1 MGKITN
7 HILGYLRTQTT
18 MTVAM
23 TCSVVILAALFI
35 GAIWYLNKGNSISI
49 EADRRIDITPA
60 QIQSIK
66 DIGQWEFL
74 SIADEELVDT
84 IDRGFFRDKEL
95 VRIYYGTLRLGIDMG
110 KINEKWITIT
120 DSVVNVTLP
129 PIELLDRNFI
139 DEAQTRSFFE
149 SGTWKPDARE
159 ALYRKAYSKMLALCF
174 TPENIDIAEKN
185 AKVQFAQFMKAL
197 GFNNTIIN
205 IEKKIVLMNA

>member
-110 KINEKWITIT
+110 KINEKWITVT

-149 SGTWKPDARE
+149 SGTWKPDSRE
-159 ALYRKAYSKMLALCF
+159 ALYRKAYNKMLARCF

-205 IEKKIVLMNA
+205 IEKK

>member
-35 GAIWYLNKGNSISI
+35 GAIWYLNKGNSICI

-110 KINEKWITIT
+110 KINEKWITVT

-159 ALYRKAYSKMLALCF
+159 ALYRKAYSKMLARCF

-205 IEKKIVLMNA
+205 IEKK

>member
-159 ALYRKAYSKMLALCF
+159 ALYRKAYSKMLARCF
-174 TPENIDIAEKN
+174 TPENIAIAEKN

-205 IEKKIVLMNA
+205 IEKK

>member
-35 GAIWYLNKGNSISI
+35 GAIWYLNKDNSISI

-110 KINEKWITIT
+110 KINEKWITVT

-159 ALYRKAYSKMLALCF
+159 ALYRKAYNKMLARCF

-205 IEKKIVLMNA
+205 IEKK

>member
-23 TCSVVILAALFI
+23 TCSVVILAALFV
-35 GAIWYLNKGNSISI
+35 GAIWYLNKDNSISI

-110 KINEKWITIT
+110 KINEKWITVT

-159 ALYRKAYSKMLALCF
+159 ALYRKAYNKMLARCF

-205 IEKKIVLMNA
+205 IEKK

>member
-35 GAIWYLNKGNSISI
+35 GAIWYLNKDNSISI

-110 KINEKWITIT
+110 KINEKWITVI

-139 DEAQTRSFFE
+139 DVAQKRSFFE
-149 SGTWKPDARE
+149 LGTWKPDARE
-159 ALYRKAYSKMLALCF
+159 ALYRKAYSKMLARCF

-205 IEKKIVLMNA
+205 IEKK

>member
-7 HILGYLRTQTT
+7 HILGYLRIQTT

-110 KINEKWITIT
+110 KINEKWITVT

-159 ALYRKAYSKMLALCF
+159 ALYRKAYSKMLARCF

-205 IEKKIVLMNA
+205 IEKK

>member
-95 VRIYYGTLRLGIDMG
+95 VHIYYGTLRLGIDMG
-110 KINEKWITIT
+110 KINEKWITVT

-159 ALYRKAYSKMLALCF
+159 ALYRKAYSKMLARCF

-205 IEKKIVLMNA
+205 IEKK

>member
-35 GAIWYLNKGNSISI
+35 GAIWYLNNDNSISI

-110 KINEKWITIT
+110 KINEKWITVT

-149 SGTWKPDARE
+149 SGIWKPDARE
-159 ALYRKAYSKMLALCF
+159 ALYRKAYNKMLARCF
-174 TPENIDIAEKN
+174 TPENIAIAEKN

-205 IEKKIVLMNA
+205 IEKK

>member
-35 GAIWYLNKGNSISI
+35 GAIWYLNKDNSISI

-84 IDRGFFRDKEL
+84 IERGFFRDKEL

-110 KINEKWITIT
+110 KINEKWITVT

-159 ALYRKAYSKMLALCF
+159 ALYRKAYSKMLARCF

-205 IEKKIVLMNA
+205 IEKK

>member
-18 MTVAM
+18 MTVAI

-35 GAIWYLNKGNSISI
+35 GAIWYLNKDNSISI

-110 KINEKWITIT
+110 KINEKWITVT

-159 ALYRKAYSKMLALCF
+159 ALYRKAYSKMLARCF

-205 IEKKIVLMNA
+205 IEKK

>member
-35 GAIWYLNKGNSISI
+35 GAIWYLNKDNSISI

-110 KINEKWITIT
+110 KINEKWITVT

-159 ALYRKAYSKMLALCF
+159 ALYRKAYSKMLARCF
-174 TPENIDIAEKN
+174 TPGNIDIAEKN

-205 IEKKIVLMNA
+205 IEKK

>member
-35 GAIWYLNKGNSISI
+35 GAIWYLSKGNSISI

-110 KINEKWITIT
+110 KINEKWITVT

-159 ALYRKAYSKMLALCF
+159 ALYRKAYSKMLARCF

-205 IEKKIVLMNA
+205 IEKR

>member
-35 GAIWYLNKGNSISI
+35 GAIWYLNKDNNISI

-110 KINEKWITIT
+110 KINEKWITVT

-159 ALYRKAYSKMLALCF
+159 ALYRKAYNKMLARCF

-205 IEKKIVLMNA
+205 IEKK

>member
-110 KINEKWITIT
+110 KINEKWITVT

-159 ALYRKAYSKMLALCF
+159 TLYRKAYSKMLARCF

-205 IEKKIVLMNA
+205 IEKK

>member
-35 GAIWYLNKGNSISI
+35 GAIWYLNKDNSISI

-110 KINEKWITIT
+110 KINEKWITVT

-149 SGTWKPDARE
+149 SGTWKLDARE
-159 ALYRKAYSKMLALCF
+159 ALYRKAYSKMLARCF

-205 IEKKIVLMNA
+205 IEKK

>member
-110 KINEKWITIT
+110 KINEKWITVT

-159 ALYRKAYSKMLALCF
+159 ALYRKAYSKMLARCF

-185 AKVQFAQFMKAL
+185 AKVQFAQFMKTL

-205 IEKKIVLMNA
+205 IEKK

>member
-66 DIGQWEFL
+66 DIGHWEFL

-110 KINEKWITIT
+110 KINEKWITVT

-159 ALYRKAYSKMLALCF
+159 ALYRKAYSKMLARCF

-205 IEKKIVLMNA
+205 IEKK

>member
-23 TCSVVILAALFI
+23 TCSVIILAALFI
-35 GAIWYLNKGNSISI
+35 GAIWYLNKDNSISI

-110 KINEKWITIT
+110 KINEKWITVT

-159 ALYRKAYSKMLALCF
+159 ALYRKAYSKMLARCF

-205 IEKKIVLMNA
+205 IEKK

>member
-35 GAIWYLNKGNSISI
+35 GAIWYLNKDNSISI

-110 KINEKWITIT
+110 KINEKWITVT

-159 ALYRKAYSKMLALCF
+159 ALYRKAYNKMLARCF

-197 GFNNTIIN
+197 GFKNTIIN
-205 IEKKIVLMNA
+205 IEKK

>member
-35 GAIWYLNKGNSISI
+35 GAIWYLNKDNSISI

-159 ALYRKAYSKMLALCF
+159 ALYRKAYSKMLARCF

-205 IEKKIVLMNA
+205 IEKK

>member
-35 GAIWYLNKGNSISI
+35 GAIWYLNKDNSISI

-110 KINEKWITIT
+110 KINEKWITVT

-159 ALYRKAYSKMLALCF
+159 ALYRKAYSKMLARCF

-205 IEKKIVLMNA
+205 IEKK

>member
-35 GAIWYLNKGNSISI
+35 GVIWYLNKGNSISI

-159 ALYRKAYSKMLALCF
+159 ALYRKAYSKMLARCF

-185 AKVQFAQFMKAL
+185 AKVQFTQFMKAL

-205 IEKKIVLMNA
+205 IEKK

>member
-35 GAIWYLNKGNSISI
+35 GAIWYLNNDNSISI

-110 KINEKWITIT
+110 KINEKWITVT

-159 ALYRKAYSKMLALCF
+159 ALYRKAYSKMLARCF

-205 IEKKIVLMNA
+205 IEKK

>member
-35 GAIWYLNKGNSISI
+35 GAIWYLNKDNSISI
-49 EADRRIDITPA
+49 EADRRIDVTPA

-110 KINEKWITIT
+110 KINEKWITVT

-159 ALYRKAYSKMLALCF
+159 ALYRKAYSKMLARCF

-205 IEKKIVLMNA
+205 IEKK

>member
-159 ALYRKAYSKMLALCF
+159 ALYRKAYSKMLARCF

-185 AKVQFAQFMKAL
+185 AKVQFTQFMKAL

-205 IEKKIVLMNA
+205 IEKK

>member
-110 KINEKWITIT
+110 KINEKWITVT

-159 ALYRKAYSKMLALCF
+159 ALYRKAYSKMLARCF

-185 AKVQFAQFMKAL
+185 AKVQLAQFMKAL

-205 IEKKIVLMNA
+205 IEKK

>member
-18 MTVAM
+18 MTVVM
-23 TCSVVILAALFI
+23 TCSVVILAALFV
-35 GAIWYLNKGNSISI
+35 GAIWYLNKDNSISI

-110 KINEKWITIT
+110 KINEKWITVT

-159 ALYRKAYSKMLALCF
+159 ALYRKAYNKMLARCF

-205 IEKKIVLMNA
+205 IEKK

>member
-110 KINEKWITIT
+110 KINEKWITVT

-159 ALYRKAYSKMLALCF
+159 ALYRKAYSKMLARCF
-174 TPENIDIAEKN
+174 TPENIDIAENN

-205 IEKKIVLMNA
+205 IEKK

>member
-110 KINEKWITIT
+110 KINEKWITVT

-149 SGTWKPDARE
+149 PGTWKPDARE
-159 ALYRKAYSKMLALCF
+159 ALYRKAYSKMLARCF

-205 IEKKIVLMNA
+205 IEKK

>member
-7 HILGYLRTQTT
+7 HILEYLRTQTT

-23 TCSVVILAALFI
+23 TCSVVVLVALFI
-35 GAIWYLNKGNSISI
+35 GAIWYFNKDNSISI
-49 EADRRIDITPA
+49 GADRRIDITPA

-84 IDRGFFRDKEL
+84 VDRGFFRDKEL
-95 VRIYYGTLRLGIDMG
+95 VRIYYGTLRLGIDMS
-110 KINEKWITIT
+110 KINEKWITVT

-159 ALYRKAYSKMLALCF
+159 ALYRKAYNKMLARCF
-174 TPENIDIAEKN
+174 TPENISIAEQN

-205 IEKKIVLMNA
+205 IEKK

>member
-35 GAIWYLNKGNSISI
+35 GAIWYLNKDNSISI

-110 KINEKWITIT
+110 KINEKWITVT

-159 ALYRKAYSKMLALCF
+159 ALYRKAYSKMLARCF

-185 AKVQFAQFMKAL
+185 AKVQFTQFMKAL

-205 IEKKIVLMNA
+205 IEKK

>member
-110 KINEKWITIT
+110 KINEKWITVT

-159 ALYRKAYSKMLALCF
+159 ALYRKAYSKMLARCF

-185 AKVQFAQFMKAL
+185 AKVQFVQFMKAL

-205 IEKKIVLMNA
+205 IEKK